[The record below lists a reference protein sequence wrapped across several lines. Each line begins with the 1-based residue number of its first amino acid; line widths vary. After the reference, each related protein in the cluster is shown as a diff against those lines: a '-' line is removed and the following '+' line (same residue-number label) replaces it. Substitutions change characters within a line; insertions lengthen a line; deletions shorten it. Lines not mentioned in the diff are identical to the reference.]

1 MTNLGGFRH
10 ETIFKPLGM
19 SDTAFFVPPEKLDRF
34 APCYSI
40 DEGAS
45 KGFKL
50 QDVVA
55 ESPYRVPRRHLT
67 SGGGG
72 LVSTLSDYTKF
83 MLMLQ
88 HQGQQPRGPR
98 VLSRKTVEFM
108 MINHLEPGVTIPA
121 GFLHAHKGC
130 GFGIGGS
137 VVLDPG
143 RNALIGSKGQWS
155 WGGAA
160 NTYMNLDMEEDL
172 GFLLITQVMPSFK
185 LCQWRRDLQC
195 LVEACLVDPPRS

>member
-1 MTNLGGFRH
+1 MRRPPPPHTTANNQTDIRHDDRGKLLPDYLH

-19 SDTAFFVPPEKLDRF
+19 PDTAFFVPPEKLSRF
-34 APCYSI
+34 APCSFI
-40 DEGAS
+40 DETW
-45 KGFKL
+45 K
-50 QDVVA
+50 DVA
-55 ESPYRVPRRHLT
+55 AQSPYRVPRRHLT
-67 SGGGG
+67 SGGVG

-88 HQGQQPRGPR
+88 HRGQLPGGPR

-130 GFGIGGS
+130 GCGIGGS
-137 VVLDPG
+137 VVLDPS
-143 RNALIGSKGQWS
+143 RNALLGSKGQWS

-160 NTYMNLDMEEDL
+160 NTYMNLDIEEDL
-172 GFLLITQVMPSFK
+172 GYI
-185 LCQWRRDLQC
+185 C
-195 LVEACLVDPPRS
+195 